1 MDEMA
6 DLESPSPYKSPRRKS
21 LGRGDLTDAMASP
34 SPSESRHLP
43 SSLRCSSLA
52 PATQSSTD
60 TLDQSPAPLASPL
73 PPTTAAQDHTASP
86 SVPALPLTTPMP
98 HQSSA
103 PSLPQIV
110 PSTPR
115 DTLQGQMQLYLTKF
129 ENIQQKERQLM
140 SDLSCL
146 HGEFL
151 YLGEESQEIQ
161 KLFSDAGYLD
171 LRGFQK
177 VDSQLAKI
185 IKRITTRQRKWIKNS
200 GSTQIKDLQNEIEAD
215 KQDLDTHV
223 SAHLEKKSELRALR
237 LKLEAINP
245 DPEWKIHE
253 YKSAYRYQII
263 GNQALPPGYQP
274 RRTTVKTKARKRKS
288 DAVSAGSGSVASSNK
303 GTPEPRTAQLTTA
316 TEIRPRSRVPAQHH
330 PKTQINDNSN
340 FAPATSSNPNRLM
353 PIQKVDSFVVESA
366 NNDAGSLALTRP
378 SKRPRVSQGTM
389 SNSDIIG
396 RYAIDFQVY
405 NDQVQA
411 IHDAMKTRKHYIV
424 AHKAEIARLQSEID
438 DHNISIAACERDYAN
453 FERNLDENV
462 SFITSSMSELSES
475 VQEMATQRRMMED
488 GAADNETRSDQTELS
503 YEAQKKELKALE
515 KACADRKARLAEMES
530 RKAEM
535 EAHAA
540 EESENGMMKEEA
552 EAAHQTLSNGNA
564 WAK

>member
-1 MDEMA
+1 MDEMT

-21 LGRGDLTDAMASP
+21 LGRSDLTDAMA

-43 SSLRCSSLA
+43 SSLPRSSLA
-52 PATQSSTD
+52 PAAQLSTATLNQSS
-60 TLDQSPAPLASPL
+60 APSASAL
-73 PPTTAAQDHTASP
+73 PSTTAAQDHTASP
-86 SVPALPLTTPMP
+86 SAPALPSTTPMP

-103 PSLPQIV
+103 PSMPQFV

-115 DTLQGQMQLYLTKF
+115 DTLQDQMQLYLTKF
-129 ENIQQKERQLM
+129 ENVQQMERQLM

-151 YLGEESQEIQ
+151 YLGEESQEIRT
-161 KLFSDAGYLD
+161 LFLDAGYLD

-177 VDSQLAKI
+177 VDNQLAKI
-185 IKRITTRQRKWIKNS
+185 IKRITARQRKWTKNS

-223 SAHLEKKSELRALR
+223 SAHLKKKSELRALR

-245 DPEWKIHE
+245 HPEWKIHE
-253 YKSAYRYQII
+253 YKSAYRYQVI

-274 RRTTVKTKARKRKS
+274 RSTAVKTKARKRNS
-288 DAVSAGSGSVASSNK
+288 DVVSAGSGSVVSSNK
-303 GTPEPRTAQLTTA
+303 CTPEPRTAQLTTA
-316 TEIRPRSRVPAQHH
+316 TAIRPRSRVTAQHH
-330 PKTQINDNSN
+330 PQTQINDYSN
-340 FAPATSSNPNRLM
+340 FAPVTSSNPNRLM
-353 PIQKVDSFVVESA
+353 PIQEAVSFVVESA
-366 NNDAGSLALTRP
+366 NNDAGSLAQTRP

-389 SNSDIIG
+389 SNADIIG

-438 DHNISIAACERDYAN
+438 DHNLSIAACERDYAN

-462 SFITSSMSELSES
+462 SFITSSMSEFSGS

-488 GAADNETRSDQTELS
+488 GAADNETNPDQPELS
-503 YEAQKKELKALE
+503 YEAQKKELEALE

-530 RKAEM
+530 REAEM
-535 EAHAA
+535 EARAA

-552 EAAHQTLSNGNA
+552 EAAHQTLSNGKS